1 MSNQKS
7 DMVAF
12 GEDWGRHPSS
22 TQHLI
27 KRIGIDR
34 QVLWVNSIGMR
45 RPQLTVHDMQ
55 RALNKVFGSS
65 SPALTPTPTDT
76 PPAGTTITSPFAI
89 SWPGSRAAYA
99 TNRRL
104 LQRQINARM
113 TERGIKRPVLWTS
126 LPTALPVVGT
136 LGERA
141 VVYYCGDDFGALAG
155 VDHEPVLEMERRL
168 VEKADLVLAASD
180 VLAAR
185 FPQHKTL
192 HVPHGADIAL
202 FQTPATRAADLP
214 TDKPVA
220 GFYGSLS
227 SWIDVELMATV
238 ADLMP
243 DWWFVF
249 IGNVETDI
257 SALAA
262 RHNVRLLGKRAHKE
276 LPGYAQHWKASMLP
290 FRDNAQIRA
299 CNPLKLREYMAA
311 GRPIISTDFPAL
323 RPYRD
328 LISVA
333 AGPHS
338 FAAAIAA
345 STQET
350 DRTGER
356 QCRVRGETW
365 EARAAEIERALEQL

>member
-1 MSNQKS
+1 MKS
-7 DMVAF
+7 AKADLVAF

-55 RALNKVFGSS
+55 RALAKVFGPATVA
-65 SPALTPTPTDT
+65 SPAQNNAPPT
-76 PPAGTTITSPFAI
+76 GTTVTSPFAI
-89 SWPGSRAAYA
+89 SWPGSQAAYVA
-99 TNRRL
+99 NRQL

-155 VDHEPVLEMERRL
+155 VDHEPVMDMERRL

-185 FPQHKTL
+185 FPPHKTL

-202 FQTPATRAADLP
+202 FQTPAPRAADLP

-227 SWIDVELMATV
+227 SWVDVELMAAV

-243 DWWFVF
+243 DWRFVF
-249 IGNVETDI
+249 IGKIETDV
-257 SALAA
+257 SALTS
-262 RHNVRLLGKRAHKE
+262 RPNVRLLGQRAHHE
-276 LPGYAQHWKASMLP
+276 LPGYAQHWLVSLLP

-311 GRPIISTDFPAL
+311 GRPIISTSFPAL
-323 RPYRD
+323 APYRD

-333 AGPHS
+333 AGAGD

-345 STQET
+345 SASEN
-350 DRTGER
+350 DRTTQR
-356 QCRVRGETW
+356 QQRVQGETW
-365 EARAAEIERALEQL
+365 EARARDVERALEQL

>member
-1 MSNQKS
+1 MTTQKA
-7 DMVAF
+7 DIVAF

-45 RPQLTVHDMQ
+45 RPQLTLNDLK
-55 RALNKVFGSS
+55 RATNKVLRTEAPSTS
-65 SPALTPTPTDT
+65 TARADT
-76 PPAGTTITSPFAI
+76 PPPGTTITSPFAI
-89 SWPGSRAAYA
+89 SWPSSRLAFVA
-99 TNRRL
+99 NRRL
-104 LQRQINARM
+104 LQRQISARL
-113 TERGIKRPVLWTS
+113 TERGITRPVLWTS

-136 LGERA
+136 LNERA

-155 VDHEPVLEMERRL
+155 VDHAPVMDMERRL

-185 FPQHKTL
+185 FPKHKTL
-192 HVPHGADIAL
+192 LVPHGADIAL
-202 FQTPATRAADLP
+202 FQTPAPRAADLP
-214 TDKPVA
+214 NDKPVA

-227 SWIDVELMATV
+227 SWIDVELMAAV

-249 IGNVETDI
+249 IGNVETDV
-257 SALAA
+257 SALTS
-262 RHNVRLLGKRAHKE
+262 RPNVRLLGRRDHRE
-276 LPGYAQHWKASMLP
+276 LPGYAQHWMASLLP

-311 GRPIISTDFPAL
+311 GRPIISTEFPAL
-323 RPYRD
+323 APYRN
-328 LISVA
+328 LLSVA
-333 AGPHS
+333 AGPRD

-345 STQET
+345 TAHET
-350 DRTGER
+350 DRTAQR
-356 QCRVRGETW
+356 QQRVQGETW
-365 EARAAEIERALEQL
+365 EARASDIERALEHL